1 MLFIE
6 SFYISFPIMLEGKC
20 QRLGTVDIRCNP
32 IFDKGKFVL
41 LVFNHDLQNH
51 VQVIAASPY
60 TLDAYGI
67 RMDNLVFTLFLR
79 KCGDSLVKGIG
90 LGFGIVDWGITT
102 YHPIGGIC
110 GQTVRTIVFGK
121 MPSTSFIGYEIGAET
136 LIVCLQTNHFGYQ
149 VGVDISFFAA

>member
-6 SFYISFPIMLEGKC
+6 SFYISFPIMVEGKC

-41 LVFNHDLQNH
+41 LVFNHDLQDH
-51 VQVIAASPY
+51 VQVIAASPN

-67 RMDNLVFTLFLR
+67 RVDASVFTFWFG
-79 KCGDSLVKGIG
+79 KCGNGFVKGID
-90 LGFGIVDWGITT
+90 FGIGFAEWCITA
-102 YHPIGGIC
+102 YHPIGGVC

-121 MPSTSFIGYEIGAET
+121 MPGMSFVGYEMGAKT

-149 VGVDISFFAA
+149 IGVDIGFFAA